1 LANSKYIVLIHDDSK
16 NYKTNTIVCETCD
29 KIHQRNK
36 RIIPKDGSIFTGNYC
51 ENCGNHLMIKLVKDQ
66 QIVDN
71 QMMGKTYYQIKRADL
86 IIVLDTKYNSQY
98 SYLF

>member
-1 LANSKYIVLIHDDSK
+1 MN
-16 NYKTNTIVCETCD
+16 
-29 KIHQRNK
+29 
-36 RIIPKDGSIFTGNYC
+36 
-51 ENCGNHLMIKLVKDQ
+51 KLVKDQ

-98 SYLF
+98 SYLPLTLKTIFKITYVE

>member
-1 LANSKYIVLIHDDSK
+1 
-16 NYKTNTIVCETCD
+16 
-29 KIHQRNK
+29 
-36 RIIPKDGSIFTGNYC
+36 
-51 ENCGNHLMIKLVKDQ
+51 MIKLVKDQ